1 MIQISIG
8 TILIFM
14 GILISWLSLRGLM
27 KNRVKPHQRM
37 DASVFAVMELRAQEY
52 RPRITPQSVIPRGRR
67 DSLNLEQP
75 SKEEGRPLGS
85 GLLGKVHN
93 STTPADDSLPT
104 NLRIRSLDR
113 EKDGETKT
121 LGL

>member
-8 TILIFM
+8 TILI
-14 GILISWLSLRGLM
+14 ILGSLCSWLSLRGLL
-27 KNRVKPHQRM
+27 KNRTKPHQRL

-52 RPRITPQSVIPRGRR
+52 RARITPQSVIPRARR
-67 DSLNLEQP
+67 ESLNLEQP
-75 SKEEGRPLGS
+75 SKEEGRTPEP
-85 GLLGKVHN
+85 GLFGTVHK
-93 STTPADDSLPT
+93 SASPADDSLPP